1 MKYHARTVVAD
12 ASKFFDAAQALSQ
25 NLSQWALLI
34 IGGSLVVVVSN
45 DYYRPPSRRM
55 RYPYLLFV
63 PAWGLLASSIYFGIQ
78 AQGAYVG
85 YLLVTDPNRLTPYK
99 IEMNDLTAKQISTLE
114 WALVFIGVWLV
125 FYIFWWVFSKP
136 AKEAK

>member
-1 MKYHARTVVAD
+1 MEYHARTVVAD

-25 NLSQWALLI
+25 SLSQWALLI

-45 DYYRPPSRRM
+45 DYYRPPTTQM

-63 PAWGLLASSIYFGIQ
+63 PAWALLAASIYFGIQ
-78 AQGAYVG
+78 AQGEYVG
-85 YLLVTDPNRLTPYK
+85 YLLVTDPNRLTEYK
-99 IEMNDLTAKQISTLE
+99 IQMNDFTARQISSLE
-114 WALVFIGVWLV
+114 WALAFLGIWLI

-136 AKEAK
+136 AKGGK